1 VADGEHAYDAC
12 ILVPIYAVLLS
23 FFPLSPFVARTVY
36 SSKVQGERGRVR
48 IRPYSTLLP
57 MLLLRASGVV
67 PQARAPVAARCK
79 LQAAVGAAHQ
89 SGVRSRL
96 AACYASAAPNAAPC
110 ALYDARTLSR
120 RATVGGVLV
129 SVLGLSGAALEACAS
144 EEAVAASDVAFSG
157 EGWTL
162 SAPSDYRREELSPY
176 LPPPG
181 STVGAAPQALPGF
194 GPAPPPN
201 PVKLKLVTPGGN
213 EVVSLAVRRAA
224 EVRPQ
229 FLQVNDVADFGTL
242 EEAASL
248 FVPPRASLLASSAT
262 VHAEQTPS
270 GDGEPLPRSYFTYEF
285 ALGRALCVLVAAAKR
300 GKVRLGSHSV
310 LTEIRV

>member
-1 VADGEHAYDAC
+1 MSSIDTLDVCESLEQTDGGAAKKRVCARRAAQHAVVRRMEAHQST
-12 ILVPIYAVLLS
+12 VPY
-23 FFPLSPFVARTVY
+23 FP
-36 SSKVQGERGRVR
+36 
-48 IRPYSTLLP
+48 LLP
-57 MLLLRASGVV
+57 MLVLRASRAV
-67 PQARAPVAARCK
+67 PQAQAPVAARE
-79 LQAAVGAAHQ
+79 AVGAAHRPRAA
-89 SGVRSRL
+89 RSRL
-96 AACYASAAPNAAPC
+96 AACYASTVPTAAPS
-110 ALYDARTLSR
+110 ALYDFPAPSR
-120 RATVGGVLV
+120 RAFVGGAFVG
-129 SVLGLSGAALEACAS
+129 VLGLSGAALEACAS

-162 SAPSDYRREELSPY
+162 SAPADFRREELSPY

-201 PVKLKLVTPGGN
+201 PVKLKLVTPGGT

-229 FLQVNDVADFGTL
+229 FLQVNDVADFGTP

-262 VHAEQTPS
+262 VHAEQPSS

-285 ALGRALCVLVAAAKR
+285 TLGSASCVLVAAAKR
-300 GKVRLGSHSV
+300 GKVRPGCRSGIA
-310 LTEIRV
+310 EARA